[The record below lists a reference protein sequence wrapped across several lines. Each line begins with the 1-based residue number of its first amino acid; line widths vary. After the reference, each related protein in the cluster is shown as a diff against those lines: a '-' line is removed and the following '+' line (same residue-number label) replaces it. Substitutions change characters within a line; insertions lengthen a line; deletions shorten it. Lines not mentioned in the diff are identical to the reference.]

1 MKQRHTAWVTI
12 GINNGELIPTWYY
25 AFRKW
30 ENAKAFMDAAN
41 DTVSWELYPCE
52 FMSVEETLE
61 DFKQCMQVGDSSI
74 PPLHKATQGN

>member
-12 GINNGELIPTWYY
+12 GTNDGQVLPTWFY

-30 ENAKAFMDAAN
+30 ESAKAFMDAAN
-41 DTVSWELYPCE
+41 DTVSWDLFPCE

-61 DFKQCMQVGDSSI
+61 NFKQCMQEGDRNI
-74 PPLHKATQGN
+74 PV

>member
-12 GINNGELIPTWYY
+12 GTNNGQIVPTWFY

-41 DTVSWELYPCE
+41 DTVSWDLYPCE

-61 DFKQCMQVGDSSI
+61 NFKQCMQEGDSST
-74 PPLHKATQGN
+74 PNE